1 MSTWRK
7 SALYRRL
14 EAIPDMTERVKT
26 YITYVVNYYTED
38 PKRRGQVN
46 GHCMLRTGSGKKC
59 AIGLLWADTRLKNIS
74 YEEFND
80 IGVEVFDE
88 VLPEGVQLAAREW
101 HDFGRATRD
110 LGLPFIRWNTYAGG
124 KIDPV
129 FPETLTW

>member
-38 PKRRGQVN
+38 PKRRAEVCGY
-46 GHCMLRTGSGKKC
+46 CSLRTSDGRKC
-59 AIGLLWADTRLKNIS
+59 AIGLLYADTRLENQPHVVYDDFGFIA
-74 YEEFND
+74 
-80 IGVEVFDE
+80 FDD
-88 VLPEGVQLAAREW
+88 VLPEEVQLRALEW
-101 HDFGRATRD
+101 HDFGHATRD

-129 FPETLTW
+129 FPEILTW